1 MNAEEGSRVL
11 DAEYLL
17 HCSLLMR
24 VVSALFYPDGLV
36 LCLALNEHLGSI
48 FGGPWGMRETN
59 RETPCV
65 EAKAKITWK
74 YRRHEGRGIDYSVLP
89 EYSILEGEREPCSLP
104 ICQYLKNKKNSR

>member
-36 LCLALNEHLGSI
+36 LCLALMSTWGVFLGDP
-48 FGGPWGMRETN
+48 GG
-59 RETPCV
+59 
-65 EAKAKITWK
+65 
-74 YRRHEGRGIDYSVLP
+74 
-89 EYSILEGEREPCSLP
+89 
-104 ICQYLKNKKNSR
+104 